1 MRGVNGNQYT
11 KILIDNIPVKASV
24 LSGVPIEAQL
34 PVRQAE
40 RIEII
45 YLTLI
50 ENFTLQSQ
58 ITDIQNY
65 NLN

>member
-1 MRGVNGNQYT
+1 MSN
-11 KILIDNIPVKASV
+11 ILRASLRKSLRLNAL
-24 LSGVPIEAQL
+24 LS
-34 PVRQAE
+34 
-40 RIEII
+40 I

-65 NLN
+65 KI

>member
-1 MRGVNGNQYT
+1 M
-11 KILIDNIPVKASV
+11 
-24 LSGVPIEAQL
+24 IEFFFNTIRLFHQTFSRKFNL
-34 PVRQAE
+34 FN
-40 RIEII
+40 I

-65 NLN
+65 NNLVRCVVVYKIIHY